1 MELLS
6 GAHLAALV
14 LTGLAAAGLVAAA
27 RREPDFGGAVR
38 PWLATTILAAYV
50 AEHAVYVARG
60 EWSPDV
66 NLPLHLTDAVT
77 LIAVAALWLPHR
89 RLLVELLYF
98 WALSASLQAI
108 LTPDLG
114 RSFPDPLFLTFFLTH
129 SGAVLAACLL
139 VFGCRR
145 LPRSGAV
152 PRVFAITAGFATVAG
167 TGALLT
173 GGNYMYLRHKP
184 SGGSLLDLLGP
195 WPWYIVAGALVALL
209 IFVVL
214 DRVARLVQR
223 AGQPAARS

>member
-27 RREPDFGGAVR
+27 RRGPELGAAAR
-38 PWLATTILAAYV
+38 PWLAATILVAYV
-50 AEHAVYVARG
+50 AEHAVYAARG
-60 EWSPDV
+60 QWSAEV

-77 LIAVAALWLPHR
+77 LMAVAALWFPQQ

-98 WALSASLQAI
+98 WALSASLQAV

-145 LPRSGAV
+145 MPRSGAV
-152 PRVFAITAGFATVAG
+152 PRVFAITAGFAAVAG
-167 TGALLT
+167 TGALVT

-184 SGGSLLDLLGP
+184 PGGSLLDLLGP
-195 WPWYIVAGALVALL
+195 WPWYIVAAALVALL

-214 DRVARLVQR
+214 DRLARLVER
-223 AGQPAARS
+223 ASQSAARS